1 MYLFK
6 GHPKSVPDLHMCVVL
21 STTQPD
27 FGRSNHYTRNFSA
40 ELQTTPYKGTV
51 EPTDL
56 DLTSP
61 QRSLGAF
68 VNHIAFHFHKY
79 IRSSMF
85 TARQRGS
92 TQLVRSIAQTGHC
105 RQFSVSLP
113 TQRGSLENKKVAVQL
128 LRDFPGLGYRGEI
141 VNVAA
146 GRMRN
151 QLHRG
156 NGAAYVVK
164 GEALKIP
171 VVARE
176 KALERQ
182 RREAEERAAQEAQG
196 MEVQEAEERERMTGR
211 MRAQSEMMSALENLT
226 NLNFNLGA
234 SSESAPAATAA
245 APAEKAD
252 NSSLFFLENSLKSL
266 PGLISFPASLST
278 SAATQGFISPPVT
291 RADLAAKLT
300 SLVADIALDPAAIS
314 FKVLVER
321 GQPAVDAGA
330 VDFVGTYTVSIQ
342 VTPDRVVT
350 KKLRVVPREAVPGWE
365 QLRRPFGHPLPGSEA
380 EAAESTETA
389 APAAEPVKAAKK
401 AEAKEEAP
409 VKKTF
414 EWENDFIN
422 KMKK

>member
-1 MYLFK
+1 
-6 GHPKSVPDLHMCVVL
+6 
-21 STTQPD
+21 
-27 FGRSNHYTRNFSA
+27 
-40 ELQTTPYKGTV
+40 
-51 EPTDL
+51 
-56 DLTSP
+56 
-61 QRSLGAF
+61 
-68 VNHIAFHFHKY
+68 
-79 IRSSMF
+79 MF

-92 TQLVRSIAQTGHC
+92 TQFARSFAQNGRC
-105 RQFSVSLP
+105 RQFSSSLQA
-113 TQRGSLENKKVAVQL
+113 QRGSLENKKVAVQL

-164 GEALKIP
+164 GEALRIP

-176 KALERQ
+176 RALERQ

-196 MEVQEAEERERMTGR
+196 MEVQAEEERKRMTGR

-226 NLNFNLGA
+226 NLNFNLGGQAA
-234 SSESAPAATAA
+234 SSESTPAA

-278 SAATQGFISPPVT
+278 STATQGFISPPVT
-291 RADLAAKLT
+291 QADLAAKLT
-300 SLVADIALDPAAIS
+300 SLVADIALDPASIS
-314 FKVLVER
+314 FKVLLER
-321 GQPAVDAGA
+321 GQPAVDTEA

-342 VTPDRVVT
+342 VAPDRVVT
-350 KKLRVVPREAVPGWE
+350 KKVRVVPREAVPGWE

-380 EAAESTETA
+380 EATDITESA
-389 APAAEPVKAAKK
+389 ASSAEPVKTAKK
-401 AEAKEEAP
+401 AGAKEEAP